1 MCLFLIKY
9 CRYDPIFELDQKADV
24 FLRITN
30 KLNSMN
36 KRNKFLVATG
46 LFFLAFGQEA
56 LAQQNVIWQLGKPDG
71 SSAEFALAPG
81 DYKNFLAHDMGYEDR
96 QVIIGQSQLNT
107 EFPYVLPGPANEW
120 GGTGPTSGLRTHFLN
135 FYYALDKASGNEPYV
150 LEVDLVNSDPKNH
163 PTLQLSINGRNYNY
177 DITNGA
183 GTGQPGVGALGKKK
197 LIIKPDPSVIRAG
210 YNHITLTVLK
220 GGWVEFDSF
229 RLLGPANSKLITN
242 YDALVKQIKVA
253 DFESN
258 GPKGRVQNL
267 LVEVLR
273 LKNAQRIR
281 VLIDGKSVYQGSL
294 DKGLSM
300 LEVPLDPVKKR
311 KQSIC
316 EIYINDK
323 LTDRLQVTR
332 EPKRLG
338 GASDYVNTMIGT
350 AHSRWMIAPGPWMPF
365 SMVKISPDN
374 QNIGWQAGYEPSIE
388 SIGAFS
394 HIHEW
399 TMGGLGTFPTSG
411 KLQVKVGDQY
421 DPESGYRS
429 QIDKTTE
436 RAPLGSYH
444 VNLTDHDIDVDI
456 TQTTRA
462 SFQRYTFNRSDTGRV
477 MIDLKANG
485 EYPYQILDYKL
496 KKVSDTKII
505 GYSSQLSENV
515 WSTDA
520 KQDYIVHFAIEFDR
534 PIINFGTWKGDQVSS
549 GQDGEGKQVTEA
561 GMFVEFD
568 VRKQK
573 TVQLRTGISYVSIEN
588 AEENLHQEIT
598 QPFQWSF
605 DQVVAHQHDV
615 WNELLDRLEITSDDY
630 LEKEK
635 FYTNMYR
642 ALASRN
648 TFSDINGQWR
658 DSREVVRT
666 LTNKNDL
673 ALGCD
678 AFWNTFWNL
687 NQFWNLVTPEWSN
700 KWVKS
705 QLAMYDADGWLA
717 KGPAGMEYIP
727 VMVAEHE
734 IPLIVGAYQMGIR
747 DYDVEKAFTAVK
759 KMQMTSPLKFEGGFA
774 GNRDLDVYLK
784 YKYVPSD
791 LGRFSN
797 SLEYSYDDWTVG
809 QFAKS
814 LNKTDDYAYFNDRG
828 TWWKNAI
835 DPSTGYARMK
845 DSKGEWLKDFDPFK
859 SGANHHY
866 VEGNA
871 WQLTF
876 FVPQDLPGLS
886 KWIGEDVLLKRL
898 EWGFG
903 ESEKWRYNGPNDQYW
918 DYPVV
923 QGNQQS
929 MHFAYIFNY
938 MNKPWLTQK
947 YSRSIAER
955 YYGQGISNAYLGD
968 EDQGQM
974 SAWYI
979 MTAIG
984 LFQMDG
990 GTRSNPVYEI
1000 GSPMF
1005 KEIKIKLD
1013 NRYGRGKQFVIKANN
1028 SSKKNIYVQA
1038 ATLNGKK
1045 LDTFY
1050 FDASELLK
1058 GGELVLEMGSEPNKQ
1073 WGLMHH

>member
-1 MCLFLIKY
+1 MTKLNKFFVASGILILFLG
-9 CRYDPIFELDQKADV
+9 QSA
-24 FLRITN
+24 
-30 KLNSMN
+30 
-36 KRNKFLVATG
+36 VA
-46 LFFLAFGQEA
+46 QE
-56 LAQQNVIWQLGKPDG
+56 NVIWELGVTDG
-71 SSAEFALAPG
+71 SSDEFALSPN
-81 DYKNFLAHDMGYEDR
+81 DFKKYLAHDMGYEDK
-96 QVIIGQSQLNT
+96 QVIISKDQT
-107 EFPYVLPGPANEW
+107 DAIPYVLPGPASEW

-135 FYYALDKASGNEPYV
+135 LYYSLDKSTGQTPYI

-163 PTLQLSINGRNYNY
+163 PTIQLSINGKNYNY
-177 DITNGA
+177 DINGGA
-183 GTGQPGVGALGKKK
+183 GSGDPGVGALGKKK
-197 LIIKPDPSVIRAG
+197 IIIDLDPTLLRQGFNYV
-210 YNHITLTVLK
+210 TLTVLK

-229 RLLGPANSKLITN
+229 RLLGPPTTKLLID
-242 YDALVKQIKVA
+242 YGALVKQVKLA

-258 GPKGRVQNL
+258 SLMGRTQQV

-273 LKNAQRIR
+273 LYDAQNVKIY
-281 VLIDGKSVYQGSL
+281 IDGKVIFQEKL
-294 DKGLSM
+294 DQGLST
-300 LEVPLDPVKKR
+300 LEVPISTVSKR
-311 KQSIC
+311 KKSIC
-316 EIYINDK
+316 EIYINGK
-323 LTDRLQVTR
+323 MTDRLQLIR

-338 GASDYVNTMIGT
+338 GVSDYVNTMIGI

-374 QNIGWQAGYEPSIE
+374 QNIGWQAGYEPSME
-388 SIGAFS
+388 SIGTFS

-399 TMGGLGTFPTSG
+399 TMAGLGIFPTSG
-411 KLQVKVGDQY
+411 ILETKVGDQY
-421 DPESGYRS
+421 NPDSGYRS
-429 QIDKTTE
+429 RIDKMTE

-444 VNLTDHDIDVDI
+444 VKLTDHDIDVDI

-462 SFQRYTFNRSDTGRV
+462 SFQRYTFNQSDIGRV
-477 MIDLKANG
+477 MIDLKVNG
-485 EYPYQILDYKL
+485 EYQYQILDYKI
-496 KKVSDTKII
+496 KKISDTKII

-534 PIINFGTWKGDQVSS
+534 PIINFGTWQGDNNKL
-549 GQDGEGKQVTEA
+549 GQDSEGYHVNEA

-568 VRKQK
+568 VHKEK
-573 TVQLRTGISYVSIEN
+573 SVQLRTGISYVSIEN
-588 AEENLHQEIT
+588 AEENLREEIT
-598 QPFQWSF
+598 KPFNWSF
-605 DQVVAHQHDV
+605 DKIVAHQHEV
-615 WNELLDRLEITSDDY
+615 WNELLGRLEISSTDY

-666 LTNKNDL
+666 LSSKHDL

-747 DYDVEKAFTAVK
+747 DYDVEKAYEAVK
-759 KMQMTSPLKFEGGFA
+759 KMQVTSPSKFEGGFA

-784 YKYVPSD
+784 YRYVPSD

-797 SLEYSYDDWTVG
+797 SMEYSYDDWTVG

-814 LNKTDDYAYFNDRG
+814 LHRKSDYEYFNDRG

-835 DPSTGYARMK
+835 DTVTGYARMK
-845 DSKGEWLKDFDPFK
+845 DSNGDWLKDFDPFK

-876 FVPQDLPGLS
+876 FVPQDLPALS

-898 EWGFG
+898 EWGFS

-955 YYGQGISNAYLGD
+955 YYGQGVSNAYLGD

-990 GTRSNPVYEI
+990 GTRSNPIYEI

-1005 KEIKIKLD
+1005 KEVKIKLD
-1013 NRYGRGKQFVIKANN
+1013 NQYGRGSQFLIKANHA
-1028 SSKKNIYVQA
+1028 SKKNIYVQGA
-1038 ATLNGKK
+1038 ILNGKQ
-1045 LDTFY
+1045 LNTFY

-1058 GGELVLEMGSEPNKQ
+1058 GGELILEMGPEPNKQ
-1073 WGLMHH
+1073 WGLMKF